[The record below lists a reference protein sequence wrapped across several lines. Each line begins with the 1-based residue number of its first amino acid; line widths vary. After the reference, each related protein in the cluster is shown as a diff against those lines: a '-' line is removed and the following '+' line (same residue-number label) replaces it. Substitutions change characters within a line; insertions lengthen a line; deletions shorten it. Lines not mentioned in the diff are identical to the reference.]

1 MGIFASV
8 TRARLPD
15 PWPRQ
20 IAADGDP
27 FGRGGPADGRP
38 AFGRMESIN
47 VG

>member
-15 PWPRQ
+15 PWHCQ

-27 FGRGGPADGRP
+27 FGRGGAADGRS